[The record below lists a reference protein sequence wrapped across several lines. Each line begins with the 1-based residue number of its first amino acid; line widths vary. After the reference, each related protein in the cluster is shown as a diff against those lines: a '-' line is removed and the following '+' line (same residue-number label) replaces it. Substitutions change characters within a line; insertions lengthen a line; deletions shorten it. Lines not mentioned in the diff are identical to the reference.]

1 MILAKLLKIP
11 LAAVYL
17 AVFAFALN
25 IPGIFAAS
33 DSDDLIYSSDLTQDA
48 SLASMGDRIL
58 MIEFSAE
65 DCGYCRLLEEEFLKP
80 MLRNSGYSK
89 KVVIRSISLSDDY
102 SLVGFD
108 GQSISA
114 SKFASRYDVY
124 VTPTLVFLNE
134 QGEEV
139 SEKLVGIWS
148 VDFFGG
154 YIDERID
161 SGLNQRFLN
170 SKL

>member
-1 MILAKLLKIP
+1 MTSTKLLKIL
-11 LAAVYL
+11 LAALYL
-17 AVFAFALN
+17 AIFTFALN
-25 IPGIFAAS
+25 TPGVSAAN
-33 DSDDLIYSSDLTQDA
+33 DSGDLIYSSDLTRDA

-89 KVVIRSISLSDDY
+89 KVVIRSISLSDDD

-108 GQSISA
+108 GQPVSA
-114 SKFASRYDVY
+114 SEFASRYDVY

-161 SGLNQRFLN
+161 SGLRSL
-170 SKL
+170 